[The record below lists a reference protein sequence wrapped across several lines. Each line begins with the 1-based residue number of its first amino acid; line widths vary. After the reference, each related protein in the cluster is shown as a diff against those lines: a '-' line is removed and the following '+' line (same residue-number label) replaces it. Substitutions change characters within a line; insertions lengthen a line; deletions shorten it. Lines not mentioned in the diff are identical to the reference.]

1 MSNYR
6 ILFLTTPV
14 DNLWKTN
21 LFSKVPQRTT
31 AKALSEHDPMAK
43 LTCKLRAKGNRTKEQ
58 DGECTR
64 ALKCL
69 QGGWR
74 KEGSPKEEARKG

>member
-1 MSNYR
+1 MSNHR
-6 ILFLTTPV
+6 ILFLTPPV

-21 LFSKVPQRTT
+21 LFLKVLQRIT

-43 LTCKLRAKGNRTKEQ
+43 LTCKLRAKDNKLTYANITKEQ

-64 ALKCL
+64 ALRCL
-69 QGGWR
+69 QGMWGR
-74 KEGSPKEEARKG
+74 EGREG